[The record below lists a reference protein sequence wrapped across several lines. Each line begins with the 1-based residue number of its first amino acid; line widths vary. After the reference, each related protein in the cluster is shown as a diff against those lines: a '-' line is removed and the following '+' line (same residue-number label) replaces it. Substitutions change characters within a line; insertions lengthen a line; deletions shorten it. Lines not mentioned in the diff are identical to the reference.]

1 MNYCKELKS
10 LLNGK
15 HVHLGVIISLAII
28 SVSVVPENT
37 LHAEA
42 VVLQPQ
48 VNKEFSSNIVD
59 EVIDISNLETLDT
72 ITDNIQEQMEQEDQ
86 IIVIDSHD
94 IPVSLCQSVGSREVT
109 INIDYLYEAYANAPT
124 MEFDYKNKY
133 RTINC
138 LWEFLYNQNH
148 IDPIITSA
156 IIGNIAME
164 GDFGLQQGTQSNQ
177 FKSIEDCRT
186 KLGNKQAKG
195 YGLIQWTYSTRK
207 LPLLQFYEDAYNKLH
222 TDNFTEEDWT
232 KVMLSAECTYL
243 MEEVNAWGIFQQYE
257 ALPERDSIDKLLESA
272 VGLLCREFVGYQN
285 NNKQWSKSNGS
296 YYLCDSNG
304 SGKERLDYA
313 RAIYSFYINN

>member
-10 LLNGK
+10 LLNSK
-15 HVHLGVIISLAII
+15 NIHLGVIISLAII
-28 SVSVVPENT
+28 SVSIVPENT
-37 LHAEA
+37 LKAQAIE
-42 VVLQPQ
+42 QQ
-48 VNKEFSSNIVD
+48 QITNKEFSSNMID
-59 EVIDISNLETLDT
+59 EVVDVSNLKTLDV
-72 ITDNIQEQMEQEDQ
+72 ITEDIKEEMEQENQ

-94 IPVSLCQSVGSREVT
+94 IPVSTCQTVDSREIT
-109 INIDYLYEAYANAPT
+109 IDVDSLYEAYMNAPV

-148 IDPIITSA
+148 IDPIMTSA

-164 GDFGLQQGTQSNQ
+164 GDFGLQQGTQSNR
-177 FKSIEDCRT
+177 FTSIEDCRA

-195 YGLIQWTYSTRK
+195 YGLIQWTFSSRK
-207 LPLLQFYEDAYNKLH
+207 LPLLQFYEDAYNKLY

-232 KVMLSAECTYL
+232 KAMLSAECTYL
-243 MEEVNAWGIFQQYE
+243 LEELNAWGILQMYE
-257 ALPERDSIDKLLESA
+257 TLPERDSIDKLLEST

-304 SGKERLDYA
+304 SGLERLNYA
-313 RAIYSFYINN
+313 KAVYSFYINN